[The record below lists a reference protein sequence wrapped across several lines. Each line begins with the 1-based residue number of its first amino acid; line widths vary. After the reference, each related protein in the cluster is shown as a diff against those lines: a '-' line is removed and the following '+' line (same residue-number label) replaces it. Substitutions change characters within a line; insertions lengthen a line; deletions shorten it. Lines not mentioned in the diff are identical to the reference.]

1 MTARRATIIGSSAA
15 ATAVALALATAG
27 GSETAAP
34 SEAAT
39 STTAQVE
46 VKETQKV
53 AVENCSTRSQAGFPG
68 AFTDRRNLVVGPLAM
83 MGAGKGRVYFFPEF
97 GSDAGGQKFQLL
109 VRNGH
114 RVTVELSRRTRRD
127 AGLAYGPL
135 GGGQVGLAD
144 AHRLVKF
151 IACRRGESSGS
162 SADGRPVTFWSGGV
176 LASSPRCVPLRVF
189 VDGASAARRAV
200 IHLGVRRCR

>member
-1 MTARRATIIGSSAA
+1 MIASAA
-15 ATAVALALATAG
+15 ATAVVVALAAG
-27 GSETAAP
+27 GSETAVP

-39 STTAQVE
+39 STTARVG
-46 VKETQKV
+46 VKERQKV
-53 AVENCSTRSQAGFPG
+53 AVEKCSTRSHASFPG
-68 AFTDRRNLVVGPLAM
+68 AFTDRRNLLVGPLALF
-83 MGAGKGRVYFFPEF
+83 GAGKGRVYFFSDF

-114 RVTVELSRRTRRD
+114 RVTLELSRRTRRD

-135 GGGQVGLAD
+135 GGGEVGLAD
-144 AHRLVKF
+144 AHRVVKF
-151 IACRRGESSGS
+151 IACRRGQPSGS

-176 LASSPRCVPLRVF
+176 LASSPRCVPLRIF
-189 VDGASAARRAV
+189 VDGASAARRVV

>member
-1 MTARRATIIGSSAA
+1 MIGSSAA
-15 ATAVALALATAG
+15 ATAVALALPAAG
-27 GSETAAP
+27 GSETAVL

-39 STTAQVE
+39 STTARVE
-46 VKETQKV
+46 VKESHKV
-53 AVENCSTRSQAGFPG
+53 AVENCSTRSQTRFPD

-83 MGAGKGRVYFFPEF
+83 IGAGKGRVYFFPDF

-114 RVTVELSRRTRRD
+114 RVTVEMSRRTRRD

-135 GGGQVGLAD
+135 GGGEVGLAD
-144 AHRLVKF
+144 AHRVVKF
-151 IACRRGESSGS
+151 IACRRGEPSGS

-176 LASSPRCVPLRVF
+176 LASSPRCVPLRIF